1 MSFYKPT
8 KVLAMTTISTEPLE
22 AWPYDEG
29 DEFWSGGQTPKPYRW
44 KHTCSVTYKAH
55 SSPMTI
61 TPFQY
66 NGLDVNVGDWVGDN
80 TGRALK
86 IVSIESKTESE
97 VVMVLEDVERYNA
110 INDVTVNGDGS
121 LKTTQLFCFELDDEW
136 LPNLDGIPISITAPN
151 VIGFLY
157 GRFQRFNPENDYLFK
172 KMNHGFTEND
182 VIVISPYSGELVKYT
197 ESSSTYPLL
206 GAVSLA
212 LENRFYIRPINKI
225 LDDISPSLPASK
237 GNYVYSDNN
246 GNLTASPTGKRV
258 YLQLSDPDKSII
270 DGTVANPSITSG
282 SILELNGVNI
292 TSPSTLLSDL
302 VNTIN
307 TTNQSVHNVSAS
319 EVQGANSVTSTTGDL
334 AYGIVGALL
343 PMAGEINGV
352 TINFST
358 TDSGSST
365 LGDPNGCDAVDM
377 AVDINNANIPN
388 ITASAESNRLTITN
402 STGGAITLANV
413 QADGFGTNFAGPSS
427 CTGIPFSTAAVTDSK
442 IRLERLDGG
451 AIVVKNVTGSL
462 TNQLGIYSVENG
474 KRPTGM
480 IVENWDRTSNMY
492 VVETISDRDLIEVVF
507 NGDEAFVND
516 SGNGEWSKWL
526 YDGFQWKL
534 TATEDSARTDAD
546 VLSMIITYTD
556 VGSTTIGTVS
566 SNSRVT
572 DVTVEVTEAFDDI
585 NSTLN
590 IGDVDVND
598 RLMSEDIIDLTELGT
613 YTFTP
618 SHVYN
623 TGSDTDLNAYLNPA
637 SSTQGSLK
645 VIISYS

>member
-8 KVLAMTTISTEPLE
+8 KVLSLSRQDFTALD

-29 DEFWSGGQTPKPYRW
+29 DPYWAGGSSPKPYRW
-44 KHTCSVTYKAH
+44 EYVCTVQSKQH
-55 SSPMTI
+55 SSPLTL
-61 TPFQY
+61 TPYEY
-66 NGLDVNVGDWVGDN
+66 NGLDINVGDWIGDN

-86 IVSIESKTESE
+86 VISIEYKTTTEIS
-97 VVMVLEDVERYNA
+97 MVLEDIERYNT
-110 INDVTVNGDGS
+110 INDKTTNGDGN
-121 LKTTQLFCFELDDEW
+121 LQTFQLFCFELDDEW
-136 LPNLDGIPISITAPN
+136 LPNLDGIPSAITASN

-172 KMNHGFTEND
+172 KMNHGFVEND
-182 VIVISPYSGELVKYT
+182 VIVISPYTGELVKYT
-197 ESSSTYPLL
+197 ESSSSYPLI
-206 GAVSLA
+206 GSISLS

-225 LDDISPSLPASK
+225 LDDINPSLPASK
-237 GNYVYSDNN
+237 GQFIYSDNN
-246 GNLTASPTGKRV
+246 GKLTSTPTGKRV
-258 YLQLSDPDKSII
+258 YLQITDADKSMV
-270 DGTVANPSITSG
+270 DGTVVNPTLTVGSTLNLNTVDITSQT
-282 SILELNGVNI
+282 SSLDDFVN
-292 TSPSTLLSDL
+292 L
-302 VNTIN
+302 IN
-307 TTNQSVHNVSAS
+307 NTNQDTHKVTAS
-319 EVQGANSVTSTTGDL
+319 KIQGENSVTSVSAEL

-358 TDSGSST
+358 TDSGSQT

-388 ITASAESNRLTITN
+388 ISATADNNRLTIIN
-402 STGGAITLANV
+402 SSGGAITLANI

-427 CTGIPFSTAAVTDSK
+427 CTGLPLSTSAVSDSK
-442 IRLERLDGG
+442 IRLERYDGG
-451 AIVVKNVTGSL
+451 GIVVRNTSGSL
-462 TNQLGIYSVENG
+462 TNELGIYSVENG

-492 VVETISDRDLIEVVF
+492 VVETIADRDSIDVLYK
-507 NGDEAFVND
+507 GDEAFVND
-516 SGNGEWSKWL
+516 TGNGEWSKWL

-546 VLSMIITYTD
+546 VLSMIITHTD
-556 VGSTTIGTVS
+556 IGSTTIGTVS

-585 NSTLN
+585 NATLN

-598 RLMSEDIIDLTELGT
+598 RLMSEDIIDLTETGT

-618 SHVYN
+618 SHVYSS
-623 TGSDTDLNAYLNPA
+623 GGDTDLNAYLNPA